1 MKRAIPIFLLALAVV
16 IGWFVV
22 MLRRPSALQVG
33 NPRFS
38 QTAPEMEDRDL
49 PAVLRYRSG
58 LQGYEQG
65 ASFGL
70 VLLAA
75 DGVPQ
80 RVLNLTAIE
89 PALGSQLQE
98 FHTHGGFE
106 LAERLLDPENR
117 EKEKLARFEESI
129 DPENLA
135 SIILPPVDLFQD
147 DLLISSRLVIGV
159 DLNYQDHDSEADL
172 TGSLFLRQVVPTGA
186 YNPLPLGPAWPPVEG
201 SRRLVDYGVEIGFV
215 VLDDLF
221 LDDLPRDFEALRRVI
236 AFFAANDVTD
246 AMPIIMM
253 GDAGLAEAKS
263 RAGYLPVGP
272 WLVHGRHLDLRS
284 RDSGREAVDMWLQI
298 FEAEPTFPGTWRQYG
313 SSSQMLRG
321 PLEILQGIRK
331 VWSDAKQQSVA
342 VESAITA
349 NEVDGRGV
357 IPAGSLVLTGSPRG
371 NAFEPPRG
379 LDRLRLMALGRLSPR
394 GARVAFAK
402 HCIMHRREMGF
413 LSVGDRVEARVQY
426 LGRQIWTVVP

>member
-1 MKRAIPIFLLALAVV
+1 VKRAIPIFLLALVV
-16 IGWFVV
+16 VVGWFVV
-22 MLRRPSALQVG
+22 MLRRPSAIHVA
-33 NPRFS
+33 NPRFN

-49 PAVLRYRSG
+49 PGVLRYRSS
-58 LQGYEQG
+58 LEGYEQG

-89 PALGSQLQE
+89 PSIGSKLQE
-98 FHTHGGFE
+98 FYTHGGFE

-117 EKEKLARFEESI
+117 EKERLARFEESI
-129 DPENLA
+129 DREDLA
-135 SIILPPVDLFQD
+135 STILPPVDLFQD
-147 DLLISSRLVIGV
+147 DLAIVSRWIVGV
-159 DLNYQDHDSEADL
+159 GLNYQDHDSEADL
-172 TGSLFLRQVVPTGA
+172 EGSLFFRQVVPTGA
-186 YNPLPLGPAWPPVEG
+186 YTPLPLGPARPPAEG
-201 SRRLVDYGVEIGFV
+201 SRSLVDYGVEIGFV
-215 VLDDLF
+215 VLEDLF
-221 LDDLPRDFEALRRVI
+221 LDDLPPDFESLRRVI

-246 AMPIIMM
+246 AMPIIMN

-263 RAGYLPVGP
+263 RAGHLPIGP

-298 FEAEPTFPGTWRQYG
+298 IEAEPTFSGTWRQYG

-321 PLEILQGIRK
+321 PLEILQGIMK
-331 VWSDAKQQSVA
+331 VWSEMKQPGA
-342 VESAITA
+342 ALESGIAAT
-349 NEVDGRGV
+349 ELDGRGV
-357 IPAGSLVLTGSPRG
+357 IPAGSLVLTGSPQG
-371 NAFEPPRG
+371 NALELPRG
-379 LDRLRLMALGRLSPR
+379 LDRLRLMALGRLSSR

-402 HCIMHRREMGF
+402 HCILHRREMGF